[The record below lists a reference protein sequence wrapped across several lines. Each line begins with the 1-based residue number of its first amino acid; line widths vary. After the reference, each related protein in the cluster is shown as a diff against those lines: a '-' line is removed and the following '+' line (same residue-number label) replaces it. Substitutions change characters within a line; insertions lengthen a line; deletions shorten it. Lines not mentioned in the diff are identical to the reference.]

1 MPDLF
6 VSGFAHLIPML
17 SKRLKETSQGT
28 SNQQEFEQSHMAV
41 SSSARTGYV
50 GKFTGLFSSKKAKK
64 TVVSWWHLAKKRTLL
79 LYAAVFIIID
89 T

>member
-64 TVVSWWHLAKKRTLL
+64 QLCLGGILQKNVHSCYTLQYL
-79 LYAAVFIIID
+79 S
-89 T
+89 